1 MDHRD
6 GVDGVGALATRPRS
20 PDGMNRSGLVETPSR
35 SGAGAVTRSPTCRRN
50 RGSSRR
56 GRPPATDC
64 LRAKG
69 TAGSRWTDGGRAL
82 PRLRGSNRIEAPG
95 HQRLPAHRPWPA
107 SPSGGNQV
115 AAPLAAGQTEHMQPS
130 DIDFS
135 NLTTAE
141 RIQLAEDL
149 WDSVAAETGG
159 LPLTA
164 AQQAELD
171 RRLADLE
178 RDPGA
183 DESWESARTR
193 IERRLGK
200 AE

>member
-1 MDHRD
+1 
-6 GVDGVGALATRPRS
+6 
-20 PDGMNRSGLVETPSR
+20 
-35 SGAGAVTRSPTCRRN
+35 
-50 RGSSRR
+50 
-56 GRPPATDC
+56 
-64 LRAKG
+64 
-69 TAGSRWTDGGRAL
+69 
-82 PRLRGSNRIEAPG
+82 
-95 HQRLPAHRPWPA
+95 
-107 SPSGGNQV
+107 
-115 AAPLAAGQTEHMQPS
+115 MQPS

-135 NLTTAE
+135 KLTTDE

-183 DESWESARTR
+183 GESWETVRAR
-193 IERRLGK
+193 IERRLEK
-200 AE
+200 AG